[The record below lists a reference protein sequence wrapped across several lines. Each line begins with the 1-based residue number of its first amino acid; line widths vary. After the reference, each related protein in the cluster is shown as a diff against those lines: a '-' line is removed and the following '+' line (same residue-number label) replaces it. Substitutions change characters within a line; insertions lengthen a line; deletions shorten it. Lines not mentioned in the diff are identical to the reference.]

1 MVNRFDVT
9 RVNFT
14 VPLREHFSLPFIFL
28 QFLLAGQFLAMKT
41 ERDQAPSW
49 TKWSLLAAIYCCS
62 LLFTIFWQF
71 SQFVLLIQVFVLFCL
86 ATVGLIDKDRVCQI
100 FCTFLVTMLT
110 VWYLQY
116 YQAMI
121 LSSLVLS
128 FLPVFCLSLQSQS
141 QLSLGLKNH
150 ILVTALRLS
159 IAFFIAICLNV
170 ILKVI
175 TRIVSP
181 QSEIVIR
188 ILTGL
193 DESNC

>member
-14 VPLREHFSLPFIFL
+14 VPLREHFSLPFIFI
-28 QFLLAGQFLAMKT
+28 QFLLAGQFLALKT
-41 ERDQAPSW
+41 DQAAGW
-49 TKWSLLAAIYCCS
+49 KRLILLASIYCSS

-71 SQFVLLIQVFVLFCL
+71 SQFVLLIEVFVLFCL
-86 ATVGLIDKDRVCQI
+86 ATVGLIDKDRVCEI
-100 FCTFLVTMLT
+100 FCTFLLTMLS

-121 LSSLVLS
+121 ISSLVLS
-128 FLPVFCLSLQSQS
+128 FLPVFSLSLASQGP
-141 QLSLGLKNH
+141 LSPGLRNN
-150 ILVTALRLS
+150 ILLTALRL
-159 IAFFIAICLNV
+159 IVAFFVAICLNV

-175 TRIVSP
+175 LVSF
-181 QSEIVIR
+181 SLAEIVIR

>member
-14 VPLREHFSLPFIFL
+14 VPLREHFSLPFIFI
-28 QFLLAGQFLAMKT
+28 QFLLAGQYLAMKT
-41 ERDQAPSW
+41 NTPSSW
-49 TKWSLLAAIYCCS
+49 KKWILLASIYCSS
-62 LLFTIFWQF
+62 LLFTISWQF
-71 SQFVLLIQVFVLFCL
+71 SQFVLLIEVFVLFCL
-86 ATVGLIDKDRVCQI
+86 ATVGLLDKDRVCEM
-100 FCTFLVTMLT
+100 FSTFLVTMLT

-121 LSSLVLS
+121 LCSLVLS

-141 QLSLGLKNH
+141 PHSQGLRNN
-150 ILVTALRLS
+150 ILLTALRLI
-159 IAFFIAICLNV
+159 IAFFVAICLNV

-175 TRIVSP
+175 TVIFSP

-188 ILTGL
+188 ILAGL

>member
-14 VPLREHFSLPFIFL
+14 VPLREHFSLPFIFI
-28 QFLLAGQFLAMKT
+28 QFLLAGQFLALKT
-41 ERDQAPSW
+41 DQAAGW
-49 TKWSLLAAIYCCS
+49 KRLILLASIYCSS

-71 SQFVLLIQVFVLFCL
+71 SQFVLLIEVFVLFCL
-86 ATVGLIDKDRVCQI
+86 ATVGLIDKDRVCEI
-100 FCTFLVTMLT
+100 FCTFLLTMLS

-121 LSSLVLS
+121 ISSLVLS
-128 FLPVFCLSLQSQS
+128 FLPVFCLSLASQGP
-141 QLSLGLKNH
+141 LSPGLRNN
-150 ILVTALRLS
+150 ILLTALRL
-159 IAFFIAICLNV
+159 IVAFFVAICLNV

-175 TRIVSP
+175 GVSFSP
-181 QSEIVIR
+181 AEIVIR

>member
-71 SQFVLLIQVFVLFCL
+71 SQFVLLIEVFVLFCL
-86 ATVGLIDKDRVCQI
+86 ATVGLIDKDRVCEI
-100 FCTFLVTMLT
+100 FCTFLLTMLS

-121 LSSLVLS
+121 ISSLVLS
-128 FLPVFCLSLQSQS
+128 FLPVFSLSLASQGP
-141 QLSLGLKNH
+141 LSPGLRNN
-150 ILVTALRLS
+150 ILLTALRL
-159 IAFFIAICLNV
+159 IVAFFVAICLNV

-175 TRIVSP
+175 GVSFSP
-181 QSEIVIR
+181 AEIVIR

>member
-14 VPLREHFSLPFIFL
+14 VPLREHFSLPFIFI
-28 QFLLAGQFLAMKT
+28 QFLLAGQFLALKT
-41 ERDQAPSW
+41 DQAAGW
-49 TKWSLLAAIYCCS
+49 KRLILLASIYCSS

-71 SQFVLLIQVFVLFCL
+71 SQFVLLIEVFVLFCL
-86 ATVGLIDKDRVCQI
+86 ATVGLIDKDRVCEI
-100 FCTFLVTMLT
+100 FCTFLLTMLS

-121 LSSLVLS
+121 ISSLVLS
-128 FLPVFCLSLQSQS
+128 FLPVFSLSLASQGP
-141 QLSLGLKNH
+141 LSPGLRNN
-150 ILVTALRLS
+150 ILLTALRL
-159 IAFFIAICLNV
+159 IVAFFVAICLNV

-175 TRIVSP
+175 VVSFSP
-181 QSEIVIR
+181 AEIVIR

>member
-14 VPLREHFSLPFIFL
+14 VPLREHFSLPFIFI
-28 QFLLAGQFLAMKT
+28 QFLLAGQFLALKT
-41 ERDQAPSW
+41 DQAAGW
-49 TKWSLLAAIYCCS
+49 KRLVLLASIYCSS

-71 SQFVLLIQVFVLFCL
+71 SQFVLLIEVFVLFCL
-86 ATVGLIDKDRVCQI
+86 ATVGLIDKDRVCEI
-100 FCTFLVTMLT
+100 FCTFLLTMLS

-121 LSSLVLS
+121 ISSLVLS
-128 FLPVFCLSLQSQS
+128 FLPVFSLSLASQGP
-141 QLSLGLKNH
+141 LSPGLRNN
-150 ILVTALRLS
+150 ILLTALRL
-159 IAFFIAICLNV
+159 IVAFFVAICLNV

-175 TRIVSP
+175 VVSFSP
-181 QSEIVIR
+181 AEIVIR

>member
-14 VPLREHFSLPFIFL
+14 VPLREHFSLPFIFI
-28 QFLLAGQFLAMKT
+28 QFLLAGQFLALKT
-41 ERDQAPSW
+41 DQAAGW
-49 TKWSLLAAIYCCS
+49 KRLILLASIYCSS

-71 SQFVLLIQVFVLFCL
+71 SQFVLLIEVFVLFCL
-86 ATVGLIDKDRVCQI
+86 ATVGLIDKDRVCEI
-100 FCTFLVTMLT
+100 FCTFLLTMLS

-121 LSSLVLS
+121 ISSLVLS
-128 FLPVFCLSLQSQS
+128 FLPVFCLSLASQGP
-141 QLSLGLKNH
+141 LSPGLRNN
-150 ILVTALRLS
+150 ILLTALRL
-159 IAFFIAICLNV
+159 IVAFFVAICLNV

-175 TRIVSP
+175 LVSF
-181 QSEIVIR
+181 SLAEIVIR

>member
-14 VPLREHFSLPFIFL
+14 VPLREHFSLPFIFI
-28 QFLLAGQFLAMKT
+28 QFLLAGQFLALKT
-41 ERDQAPSW
+41 DQAAGW
-49 TKWSLLAAIYCCS
+49 KRLILLASIYCSS

-71 SQFVLLIQVFVLFCL
+71 SQFVLLIEVFVLFCL
-86 ATVGLIDKDRVCQI
+86 ATVGLIDKDRVCEI
-100 FCTFLVTMLT
+100 FCTFLLTMLS

-121 LSSLVLS
+121 ISSLVLS
-128 FLPVFCLSLQSQS
+128 FLPVFSLSLASQGP
-141 QLSLGLKNH
+141 LSPGLRNN
-150 ILVTALRLS
+150 ILLTALRL
-159 IAFFIAICLNV
+159 IVAFCVAICLNV

-175 TRIVSP
+175 VVSFSP
-181 QSEIVIR
+181 AEIVIR

>member
-14 VPLREHFSLPFIFL
+14 VPLREHFSLPFIFI
-28 QFLLAGQFLAMKT
+28 QFLLAGQFLALKT
-41 ERDQAPSW
+41 DQAAGW
-49 TKWSLLAAIYCCS
+49 KRLILLASIYCSS

-71 SQFVLLIQVFVLFCL
+71 SQFVLLIEVFVLFCL
-86 ATVGLIDKDRVCQI
+86 ATVGLIDKDRVCEI
-100 FCTFLVTMLT
+100 FCTFLLTMLS

-121 LSSLVLS
+121 ISSLVLS
-128 FLPVFCLSLQSQS
+128 FLPVFCLSLASQGP
-141 QLSLGLKNH
+141 LSPGLRNN
-150 ILVTALRLS
+150 ILLTALRL
-159 IAFFIAICLNV
+159 IVAFFVAICLNV

-175 TRIVSP
+175 VVSFSP
-181 QSEIVIR
+181 AEIVIR

>member
-14 VPLREHFSLPFIFL
+14 VPLREHFSLPFIFI
-28 QFLLAGQFLAMKT
+28 QFLLAGQFLALKT
-41 ERDQAPSW
+41 DQAAGW
-49 TKWSLLAAIYCCS
+49 KRLVLLASIYCSS

-71 SQFVLLIQVFVLFCL
+71 SQFVLLIEVFVLFCL

-121 LSSLVLS
+121 ISSLVLS
-128 FLPVFCLSLQSQS
+128 FLPVFCLSLASQGP
-141 QLSLGLKNH
+141 LSPGLRNN
-150 ILVTALRLS
+150 ILLTALRL
-159 IAFFIAICLNV
+159 IVAFFVAICLNV

-175 TRIVSP
+175 GVSFSP
-181 QSEIVIR
+181 AEIVIR

>member
-14 VPLREHFSLPFIFL
+14 VPLREHFSLPFIFI
-28 QFLLAGQFLAMKT
+28 QFLLAGQFLALKT
-41 ERDQAPSW
+41 DQAAGW
-49 TKWSLLAAIYCCS
+49 KRLILLASIYCSS

-71 SQFVLLIQVFVLFCL
+71 SQFVLLIEVFVLFCL
-86 ATVGLIDKDRVCQI
+86 ATVGLIDKDRVCEI
-100 FCTFLVTMLT
+100 FCTFLLTMLS

-121 LSSLVLS
+121 ISSLVLS
-128 FLPVFCLSLQSQS
+128 FLPVFSLSLASQGP
-141 QLSLGLKNH
+141 LSPGLRNN
-150 ILVTALRLS
+150 ILLTALRL
-159 IAFFIAICLNV
+159 IVAFFVAICLNV

-175 TRIVSP
+175 GVSFSP
-181 QSEIVIR
+181 AEIVIR